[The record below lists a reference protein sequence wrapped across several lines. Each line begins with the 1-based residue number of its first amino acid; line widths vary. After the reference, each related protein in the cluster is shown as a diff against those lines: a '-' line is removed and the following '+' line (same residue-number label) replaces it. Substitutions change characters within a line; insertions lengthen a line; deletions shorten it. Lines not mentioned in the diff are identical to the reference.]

1 VVSFEGSVSQSQWL
15 FPGRREFL
23 YPCSSW
29 FWLASRVFW
38 WDLVQ
43 LWEVWLYAG
52 CLLVLDCEKCWAWVA
67 LFCWVFWWFAC
78 SIGYFFFAFL
88 LFGSN
93 QLIFLSVIREL
104 LVLQL
109 ITFRL
114 KTRDKQVCILFSK
127 YIQYLLS
134 SVYQYLL
141 WKL

>member
-1 VVSFEGSVSQSQWL
+1 MILSWKKGLSLPMFFMILTGFSCFLMEFGSI
-15 FPGRREFL
+15 FMGD
-23 YPCSSW
+23 
-29 FWLASRVFW
+29 LA
-38 WDLVQ
+38 L
-43 LWEVWLYAG
+43 AG

-141 WKL
+141 